1 MNKVTHAPPEQL
13 PARDWL
19 LTRPDEE
26 ALPTPLDPAGPQSR
40 GYPAD
45 PKPVPKKGQGD
56 PDETNPSPRDIG
68 RSA

>member
-1 MNKVTHAPPEQL
+1 MAPTSEKLPPIDSLMARPEG
-13 PARDWL
+13 AA
-19 LTRPDEE
+19 T
-26 ALPTPLDPAGPQSR
+26 LPTTLDPAGAKAH

-56 PDETNPSPRDIG
+56 PKETNPPPDDIG